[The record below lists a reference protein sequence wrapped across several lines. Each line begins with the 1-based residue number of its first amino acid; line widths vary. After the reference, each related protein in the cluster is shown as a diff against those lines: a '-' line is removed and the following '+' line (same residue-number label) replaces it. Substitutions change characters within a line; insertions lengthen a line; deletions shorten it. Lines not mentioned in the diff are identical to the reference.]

1 MDFPQDFNTESKTQ
15 SPSILTLA
23 LLASVLLHLIVIVC
37 WPPATA
43 PKSAE
48 TTKTIKLTLRLNASH
63 KNTVAQAV
71 AVAPKPAASEEQQQ
85 SEVVANSEINSAI
98 NRAINSSTKK
108 IVAGKK
114 VIGTV
119 GQSSQSLTKLI
130 EKVTSHT
137 SLYADSS
144 IICTSIQRKN
154 PLLNCQQ
161 SIPAYDSRRYAVE
174 SDLQINI
181 EQALRFPAESSDRAA
196 AINARLLMADSER
209 LSQAYQQASGE
220 NYSESEYLQQL
231 VKSDLQAL
239 RDRVDSSDR
248 QKSRISVMGVSVDTY
263 RATDSENRNEK
274 IFKRGRL

>member
-137 SLYADSS
+137 SPYADS
-144 IICTSIQRKN
+144 
-154 PLLNCQQ
+154 
-161 SIPAYDSRRYAVE
+161 
-174 SDLQINI
+174 
-181 EQALRFPAESSDRAA
+181 
-196 AINARLLMADSER
+196 
-209 LSQAYQQASGE
+209 
-220 NYSESEYLQQL
+220 
-231 VKSDLQAL
+231 
-239 RDRVDSSDR
+239 
-248 QKSRISVMGVSVDTY
+248 
-263 RATDSENRNEK
+263 
-274 IFKRGRL
+274 